1 MHSVYLPP
9 GGSLR
14 GAPTT
19 HTFGNLFG
27 SRAMPGWV
35 SEKHIWSAPECKE
48 KSSEGK
54 DEVLHTYIRPLDEAL
69 ASGPDGICVF
79 QT

>member
-1 MHSVYLPP
+1 MLALRARIEGGWALISRP
-9 GGSLR
+9 GLSG
-14 GAPTT
+14 
-19 HTFGNLFG
+19 FLF
-27 SRAMPGWV
+27 RHR
-35 SEKHIWSAPECKE
+35 KNIWSAPECKE

>member
-1 MHSVYLPP
+1 MTAFLKRIKIMLRYLE
-9 GGSLR
+9 
-14 GAPTT
+14 
-19 HTFGNLFG
+19 
-27 SRAMPGWV
+27 V

>member
-1 MHSVYLPP
+1 MIY
-9 GGSLR
+9 
-14 GAPTT
+14 
-19 HTFGNLFG
+19 
-27 SRAMPGWV
+27 V
-35 SEKHIWSAPECKE
+35 SKHIWSAPECKE